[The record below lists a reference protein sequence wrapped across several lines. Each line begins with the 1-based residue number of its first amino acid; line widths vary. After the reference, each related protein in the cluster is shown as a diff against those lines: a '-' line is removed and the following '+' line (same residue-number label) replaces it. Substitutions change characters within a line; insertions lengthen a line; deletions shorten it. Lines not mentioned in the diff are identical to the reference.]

1 MAPTATATEETKSK
15 QLSKVKDLKVGDKW
29 SRQSYG
35 KVIGILPKSELGGVG
50 VTTVEVENE
59 HGLQWRISQELFEK
73 EFITHDQFHHNEIKT
88 RTELAEICMENPR
101 VVMTICFKKQNEPN
115 DVADALQEKLSYI
128 DSAEDVG
135 ELIGN
140 RRRWRKL
147 IRDTMA
153 DNDRTLVGFHACTKD
168 TGGRL
173 FFTDMEVE
181 EGSNVRKVDPRN
193 IRWMIVNNVKYLVK
207 VK

>member
-1 MAPTATATEETKSK
+1 MAPTATATEPKSDRE

-35 KVIGILPKSELGGVG
+35 KVIKVVGLEGI
-50 VTTVEVENE
+50 EVENE
-59 HGLQWRISQELFEK
+59 HGLQWRISEDLFEK
-73 EFITHDQFHHNEIKT
+73 EFLTHDQYDNTEIKT
-88 RTELAEICMENPR
+88 RTELAEICVENPR
-101 VVMTICFKKQNEPN
+101 VVMTICFKKQNESN
-115 DVADALQEKLSYI
+115 DVADALQDKLNGVDDI
-128 DSAEDVG
+128 D
-135 ELIGN
+135 ELIDN

-147 IRDTMA
+147 IRETMA
-153 DNDRTLVGFHACTKD
+153 DNDRTLVGFHTCAKD

-193 IRWMIVNNVKYLVK
+193 IRWMIVNNMKYVVKGK
-207 VK
+207 

>member
-1 MAPTATATEETKSK
+1 MAATATETKEVKSE
-15 QLSKVKDLKVGDKW
+15 QLSKVEDLKVGDKW

-35 KVIGILPKSELGGVG
+35 KVIGIISPLGG

-73 EFITHDQFHHNEIKT
+73 EFLTHDQYDETEMKT

-115 DVADALQEKLSYI
+115 DVADALQDKLN
-128 DSAEDVG
+128 DVDDVD
-135 ELIGN
+135 ELIDN
-140 RRRWRKL
+140 RRKWRKL

-153 DNDRTLVGFHACTKD
+153 DNDRTLIGFHTCAKD

-173 FFTDMEVE
+173 FFTDMEIE
-181 EGSNVRKVDPRN
+181 DGSNVRKVDPRN
-193 IRWMIVNNVKYLVK
+193 IRWMIVNNVRYVVK
-207 VK
+207 SR